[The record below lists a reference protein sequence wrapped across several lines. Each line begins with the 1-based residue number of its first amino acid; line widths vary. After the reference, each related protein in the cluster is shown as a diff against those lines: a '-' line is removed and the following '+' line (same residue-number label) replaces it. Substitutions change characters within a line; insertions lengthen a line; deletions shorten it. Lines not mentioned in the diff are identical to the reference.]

1 MLEEEA
7 VDIVAIVIDMIV
19 QATVGV
25 AEEDIVVVAGPVDMD
40 MAIMTE
46 TVVAPEMAG
55 LAVENWTRTFNGI
68 LVSYLYSKKLP

>member
-1 MLEEEA
+1 M
-7 VDIVAIVIDMIV
+7 DIVAIVIDMMIV
-19 QATVGV
+19 QATVGG

-40 MAIMTE
+40 IAIVTE

-68 LVSYLYSKKLP
+68 LVSYLYSKKTST